1 MATAGGPRDSGSEG
15 RVSCCL
21 AAGVVAVVVVVV
33 EAPLCATAA
42 AAAAAADCF
51 GNRCAYGRELKF
63 EPALIVDCRCRRA
76 LAKSSREALP
86 LGWLRCRGREMRNS
100 PVFKFMVEKE
110 LGRRRGL
117 GVVGGGILFAQRN
130 GMGKRKD
137 ANVGSEV
144 GFSELF
150 EGLKTN

>member
-42 AAAAAADCF
+42 ADCF
-51 GNRCAYGRELKF
+51 GNRCAYGRELRF

-76 LAKSSREALP
+76 LAKSSRETLP
-86 LGWLRCRGREMRNS
+86 LGRLRCRGREMRNS

-137 ANVGSEV
+137 ANVGNEV
-144 GFSELF
+144 GFSDFLRI
-150 EGLKTN
+150 LKRIR